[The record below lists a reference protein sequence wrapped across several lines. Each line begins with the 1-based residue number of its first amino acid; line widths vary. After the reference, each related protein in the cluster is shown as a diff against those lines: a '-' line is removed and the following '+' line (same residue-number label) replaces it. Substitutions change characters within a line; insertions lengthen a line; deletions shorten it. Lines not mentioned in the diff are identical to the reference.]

1 MTIHTQL
8 ADAIVQHYGE
18 RLTQPPQLT
27 QDAVTLA
34 FDSGLLVQLRFAS
47 AEEYSIQWSLD
58 GRELRIDTA
67 PLHPQL
73 ASFPNHLHDANGTV
87 RADTLTRPGR
97 APWDNLRAVLGSILG
112 DSVR

>member
-27 QDAVTLA
+27 QDALTLA

-47 AEEYSIQWSLD
+47 AEEYSIHWSR
-58 GRELRIDTA
+58 GEQELRIDTA

-73 ASFPNHLHDANGTV
+73 ASFPNHLHDIDGTV
-87 RADTLTRPGR
+87 RADMLTRPGR
-97 APWDNLRAVLGSILG
+97 APWENLRAVLDSLLG
-112 DSVR
+112 EAAR

>member
-8 ADAIVQHYGE
+8 ADAIGQHYGE

-27 QDAVTLA
+27 QDALTLA
-34 FDSGLLVQLRFAS
+34 FDSGLLVQLRFAN
-47 AEEYSIQWSLD
+47 ADEYSIQWSFD

-67 PLHPQL
+67 PLHPGL
-73 ASFPNHLHDANGTV
+73 TSFPNHLHDADGTV

-97 APWDNLRAVLGSILG
+97 APWENLQAVLDSLLG
-112 DSVR
+112 DAPR